1 MEASMRDKKRLVV
14 EALTYGTLIVRGVQL
29 ADEAKRL
36 YKTHKPKPMG
46 FAPPQ
51 RRWFK
56 RR

>member
-1 MEASMRDKKRLVV
+1 MQKKRLAT
-14 EALTYGTLIVRGVQL
+14 EALMYGTLLVRGIQL

-36 YKTHKPKPMG
+36 YKTHKPKHVG

-56 RR
+56 R